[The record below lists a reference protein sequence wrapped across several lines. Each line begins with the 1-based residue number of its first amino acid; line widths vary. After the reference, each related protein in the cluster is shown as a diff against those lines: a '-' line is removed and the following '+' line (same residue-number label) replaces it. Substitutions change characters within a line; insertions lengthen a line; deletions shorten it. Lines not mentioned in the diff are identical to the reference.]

1 MTFKLYLDNDRTEPH
16 GFLRVTTAENCI
28 HALEK
33 HPHEI
38 DELSIDCDLDGEET
52 ELQGYVVAQWLE
64 QKAQEGN
71 WSFVP
76 QILKCH
82 SDNPIKRQK
91 VVELFVRINEMWKE
105 YESKL
110 YQRR

>member
-38 DELSIDCDLDGEET
+38 DELSIDC
-52 ELQGYVVAQWLE
+52 ELVVAQWLE

-82 SDNPIKRQK
+82 SDNPIERQK
-91 VVELFVRINEMWKE
+91 VVESFVRINEMWKE